1 MTQIR
6 TAAEAEADL
15 RSLSQQD
22 LWKIC
27 QESHKDFYGVRGQH
41 MINCTVDQL
50 VVWWLNHYQ
59 WDTVGQY
66 WTCTE
71 TICARL
77 AQDEWV

>member
-1 MTQIR
+1 
-6 TAAEAEADL
+6 
-15 RSLSQQD
+15 
-22 LWKIC
+22 
-27 QESHKDFYGVRGQH
+27 VRGQH